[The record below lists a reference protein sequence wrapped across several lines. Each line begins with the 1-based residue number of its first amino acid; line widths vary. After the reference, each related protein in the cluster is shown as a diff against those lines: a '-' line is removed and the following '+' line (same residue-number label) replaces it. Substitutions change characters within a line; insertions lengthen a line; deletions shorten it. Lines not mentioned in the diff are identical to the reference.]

1 LDVHSPRSNKR
12 WFFLAVATLAQVSVA
27 IIHLGIPTLFPFI
40 QSEFR
45 LTRTEVGFLTSLL
58 NGGVVVAAL
67 AAGKAADRWGERLV
81 MAYGSMAGGFIA
93 LGMNWVTGFGGL
105 LSVLVLLGLATA
117 TGTPAGSKAV
127 AGWFP
132 ASERGTAMSVRQM
145 SIPLGGAIAAMT
157 LPSLA
162 LSHGWR
168 LAVATAGVLTIAA
181 GFAAL
186 RLYRE
191 PSEPMARSAHE
202 KDAGL
207 KDLLSRRD
215 VWAALVCVF
224 FLAGGQWCYLSYME
238 LYLTEVLS
246 YPITLAASLLALG
259 QFCGTGARIMWGVVS
274 DRLFQSRRK
283 PVIAL
288 VAFLAILMTVATSLF
303 SPQTPA
309 WIVASVVALLGVT
322 LMGWNGVYLAM
333 IAETAGSRV
342 AGQAIGLSN
351 TGAFLGIVAIPPVFG
366 FIVDQSGSYRLAWLV
381 YSAAILA
388 ALILLRWVNEKQ

>member
-1 LDVHSPRSNKR
+1 
-12 WFFLAVATLAQVSVA
+12 
-27 IIHLGIPTLFPFI
+27 
-40 QSEFR
+40 
-45 LTRTEVGFLTSLL
+45 
-58 NGGVVVAAL
+58 
-67 AAGKAADRWGERLV
+67 
-81 MAYGSMAGGFIA
+81 
-93 LGMNWVTGFGGL
+93 
-105 LSVLVLLGLATA
+105 
-117 TGTPAGSKAV
+117 
-127 AGWFP
+127 
-132 ASERGTAMSVRQM
+132 
-145 SIPLGGAIAAMT
+145 
-157 LPSLA
+157 
-162 LSHGWR
+162 
-168 LAVATAGVLTIAA
+168 VATAGVLTIAV

-186 RLYRE
+186 RLYSE
-191 PSEPMARSAHE
+191 PSKPTARSAHE

-207 KDLLSRRD
+207 RDLLSRRD

-238 LYLTEVLS
+238 LYLTEVLRF
-246 YPITLAASLLALG
+246 PITLAASLLALG
-259 QFCGTGARIMWGVVS
+259 QFCGTGARIMWGVAS

-288 VAFLAILMTVATSLF
+288 VSLLAILMTVATSLF

-381 YSAAILA
+381 YSATILA
-388 ALILLRWVNEKQ
+388 ALVLLRWVDEKK

>member
-1 LDVHSPRSNKR
+1 
-12 WFFLAVATLAQVSVA
+12 
-27 IIHLGIPTLFPFI
+27 
-40 QSEFR
+40 
-45 LTRTEVGFLTSLL
+45 
-58 NGGVVVAAL
+58 
-67 AAGKAADRWGERLV
+67 
-81 MAYGSMAGGFIA
+81 
-93 LGMNWVTGFGGL
+93 
-105 LSVLVLLGLATA
+105 
-117 TGTPAGSKAV
+117 
-127 AGWFP
+127 
-132 ASERGTAMSVRQM
+132 M

-162 LSHGWR
+162 LWYGWR
-168 LAVATAGVLTIAA
+168 LAVVTAGAVAIAV

-191 PSEPMARSAHE
+191 PSGGTPRSGRE
-202 KDAGL
+202 KEAGL

-238 LYLTEVLS
+238 LYLAEVLS
-246 YPITLAASLLALG
+246 FPITVAASLLALG
-259 QFCGTGARIMWGVVS
+259 QFCGTGARIMWGMVS
-274 DRLFQSRRK
+274 DRLFRSRRK

-288 VAFLAILMTVATSLF
+288 VTLLAILMTVATSLF
-303 SPQTPA
+303 SPETPV

-333 IAETAGSRV
+333 IAETSGPRV

-366 FIVDQSGSYRLAWLV
+366 FIVDQSGSYRMAWLV
-381 YSAAILA
+381 YSGAILA
-388 ALILLRWVNEKQ
+388 ALVLLRWVDEKK